1 MSARDHHRPVKFDP
15 ALFDQRIGGVDPA
28 VLAEAAHVTASA
40 VLHRGRGHE
49 DPEVR
54 RRLVEFTDTEG
65 LDGLAALWSEAPPVS
80 LPGALW
86 RLYALRSAV
95 QADPVRLSR
104 WFEAGRDTAQV
115 SYVVAG
121 VADPP
126 RAAEIRE
133 MADAILSGAWNG
145 DFDVALERF
154 AAFCHVTALGRTR
167 LGDPWA
173 SDDETRRTTERLPS
187 SPAAGEL
194 AVEAAAAEL
203 DGERMARQEIA
214 GAQRLERT
222 ADDLEAAARA
232 WRAGSLD

>member
-28 VLAEAAHVTASA
+28 VLAEAAHVTAAA

-126 RAAEIRE
+126 RAARRWWSATGAGPLLRDPAALLRDQAAAPQTGERLGRPAVLPRVHDGACLVDLRCVPESRDHELTDAVAAALEEIR
-133 MADAILSGAWNG
+133 
-145 DFDVALERF
+145 
-154 AAFCHVTALGRTR
+154 
-167 LGDPWA
+167 
-173 SDDETRRTTERLPS
+173 
-187 SPAAGEL
+187 
-194 AVEAAAAEL
+194 
-203 DGERMARQEIA
+203 
-214 GAQRLERT
+214 
-222 ADDLEAAARA
+222 
-232 WRAGSLD
+232 

>member
-1 MSARDHHRPVKFDP
+1 MSPARDHHRPVKFDP
-15 ALFDQRIGGVDPA
+15 AAFEQRVGGVDPA
-28 VLAEAAHVTASA
+28 VLAEAAHVTAAA

-65 LDGLAALWSEAPPVS
+65 LDGLAALWSEAPAVS

-104 WFEAGRDTAQV
+104 WFDAGRHTAQV

-126 RAAEIRE
+126 RAAEIRA
-133 MADAILSGAWNG
+133 MADAILSGAWSG

-154 AAFCHVTALGRTR
+154 AAFCRVTALGRVR
-167 LGDPWA
+167 LGDPW
-173 SDDETRRTTERLPS
+173 TPRTGRDRLPD

-194 AVEAAAAEL
+194 GVEAAALAH
-203 DGERMARQEIA
+203 DGERAARAEIT

-222 ADDLEAAARA
+222 AEDLEAAARA
-232 WRAGSLD
+232 WRAGTLD